1 MFKLIS
7 VENLG
12 IFIKKSQQPPD
23 MLYYLPLWTEVI
35 HIDTL
40 GDGVVGRELWRTGQ
54 RELQNPR
61 GMHLSHGE
69 PKLSR

>member
-40 GDGVVGRELWRTGQ
+40 GDGVVGREL
-54 RELQNPR
+54 
-61 GMHLSHGE
+61 
-69 PKLSR
+69 